1 MSSNL
6 KNLTSLG
13 CCSIKKTGQEIGK
26 SLSKEE
32 NQIEGMN
39 ESKWEKKLQRV
50 LLVVCLIGSLWKE
63 KASVSQLKEAQQI
76 IATVHNR

>member
-6 KNLTSLG
+6 QNLTSLG

-26 SLSKEE
+26 SLSREQ

-39 ESKWEKKLQRV
+39 ESKWEKKLRRD
-50 LLVVCLIGSLWKE
+50 LPADCCMCD
-63 KASVSQLKEAQQI
+63 
-76 IATVHNR
+76 R